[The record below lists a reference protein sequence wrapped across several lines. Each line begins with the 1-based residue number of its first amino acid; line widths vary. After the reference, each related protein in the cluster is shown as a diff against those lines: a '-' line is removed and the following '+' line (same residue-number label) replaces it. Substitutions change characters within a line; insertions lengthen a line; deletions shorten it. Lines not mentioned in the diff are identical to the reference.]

1 MNGMKKILLLGTILL
16 IIAGLVVVALKGF
29 NVSLFYKQHE
39 EININ
44 VGKEINYTDINSICK
59 EVFNNKKFEIRM
71 MEIFN
76 DSVNIRVENT
86 ITDDEKASLVSKI
99 NEKYGT
105 EIDPVALTVNKNF
118 NIRIRDLIRPYIKPV
133 IASAIMII
141 CYLYLRFRK
150 YNPIEFFR
158 VSFVDI
164 GLTEL
169 CLASIIAITRIAVSP
184 LIVNILVIVGVV
196 ELLLLIN
203 KKEKEIA

>member
-105 EIDPVALTVNKNF
+105 EIDSVALTVNKNF

>member
-44 VGKEINYTDINSICK
+44 VGKEISYTDINSICK

-105 EIDPVALTVNKNF
+105 EIDSVALTVNKNF